1 MLPQAALDRLDA
13 TDLEMIEEMMTH
25 QHVGDT
31 IRRAGFPCK
40 HVYRFFTA
48 AESDIRLNAE
58 PVSFALYTDLNGS
71 PHTACFAGTE
81 AVLVSEGW

>member
-1 MLPQAALDRLDA
+1 MDRLDN
-13 TDLEMIEEMMTH
+13 TDLEMIGDMMTL

-40 HVYRFFTA
+40 HVFRFFTVE
-48 AESDIRLNAE
+48 ESDIRLNME
-58 PVSFALYTDLNGS
+58 PVSFALYTDLNEV